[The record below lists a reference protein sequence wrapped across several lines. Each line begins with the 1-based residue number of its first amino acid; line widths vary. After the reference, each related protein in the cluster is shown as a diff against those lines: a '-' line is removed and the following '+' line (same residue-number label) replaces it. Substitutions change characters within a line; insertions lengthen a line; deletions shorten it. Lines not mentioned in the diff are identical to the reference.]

1 MRDISIKPGA
11 GAVMVS
17 LDDATLRLVMPSAG
31 QALALRELWQS
42 GPVTLAMGIALD
54 DGRAMLGFSGAD
66 EDVLV
71 STRVSLA
78 PPEPAHRPGPAA
90 ARTHGGPAPSLERLR
105 PTYVTLTSGVSDGT

>member
-1 MRDISIKPGA
+1 MSDFLELLDRAQAAHRQQTVDATVALLTDLLDRNREVSDISIKPGA
-11 GAVMVS
+11 GAVMVT
-17 LDDATLRLVMPSAG
+17 LDDATIRLVMPSAG

-78 PPEPAHRPGPAA
+78 A
-90 ARTHGGPAPSLERLR
+90 
-105 PTYVTLTSGVSDGT
+105 

>member
-1 MRDISIKPGA
+1 MSDFLELLDRAQAAHRQKAVDGTVALLTDLLDRDREVRDIWIKPGA
-11 GAVMVS
+11 GAVMVT
-17 LDDATLRLVMPSAG
+17 LDDATIRLVMPSAG

-78 PPEPAHRPGPAA
+78 A
-90 ARTHGGPAPSLERLR
+90 
-105 PTYVTLTSGVSDGT
+105 